1 MLAYCWKQCLTR
13 VKLLVNVSYHHDQN
27 GIDQIDEMLS
37 LPNLGMKIS
46 PTLYIHASMS
56 PLQKE
61 VLKAIPK
68 EKSAED
74 N

>member
-1 MLAYCWKQCLTR
+1 MLAYCWKQCLTH

-27 GIDQIDEMLS
+27 GINQIDEMLS

-68 EKSAED
+68 EKFAED